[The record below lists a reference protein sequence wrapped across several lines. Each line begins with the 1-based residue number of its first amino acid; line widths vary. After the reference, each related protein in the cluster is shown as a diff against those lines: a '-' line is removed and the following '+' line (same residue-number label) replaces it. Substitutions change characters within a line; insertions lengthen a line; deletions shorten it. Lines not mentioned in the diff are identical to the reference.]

1 MKRIIAIVLMAASI
15 LMASCTDDS
24 KSIVGTWTGSE
35 IVLKADGKTIST
47 TLSDYNWEMVYL
59 FYSDGKGAFIE
70 SIGGERTMSEFTWV
84 LNGNSLTIS
93 RDGESEVLPVTLSKK
108 ELSITLDQEINGK
121 TYKATIYF
129 YR

>member
-1 MKRIIAIVLMAASI
+1 MAASV
-15 LMASCTDDS
+15 LMTSCTDDS

-35 IVLKADGKTIST
+35 IVFKADGKTISG
-47 TLSDYNWEMVYL
+47 TLSAYNWEVVDV

-70 SIGGERTMSEFTWV
+70 SIGGERTISEFTWV
-84 LNGNSLTIS
+84 LNGNSLTLS
-93 RDGESEVLPVTLSKK
+93 RDGESEVLPITLSKK

>member
-35 IVLKADGKTIST
+35 IVLKADGETIST

-93 RDGESEVLPVTLSKK
+93 RDGESEVLPITLSKK